1 MKREYET
8 NENKRNKRKVESS
21 SLQIKNFPPGLE
33 ISTSDSAFLDEGS
46 HAAATAGR

>member
-8 NENKRNKRKVESS
+8 NENKRNKRKVESI

-33 ISTSDSAFLDEGS
+33 ISTPDSAFLGESS
-46 HAAATAGR
+46 HAAAQAGK